1 MHRVVATALL
11 GRNLTVLTHTL
22 ARRHANRTDSNPAHF
37 ETPVRIHAMT
47 RRAIHVALAV
57 FVTATLGSLG
67 RADEDHDS
75 AVASTPGTTGQPRAR
90 MLVVTGLGGEP
101 EYARAF
107 AQQGDACARHAE
119 AAGATVTLL
128 TEEAARRD
136 EIRDAIAAIARESG
150 ETDKVVVQLIG
161 HGTFD
166 GEHYRFNVPG
176 PDPTAEDL
184 AAWLKPVTAKRQ
196 LAVIAT
202 SASGAAQ
209 DVLAQEGRTV
219 ITATRH
225 GRERNA
231 SLFGGYWAEALD
243 EPAADVD
250 KDERISADEAFRFAE
265 RALAA
270 YYKDRQRIATEH
282 PRLEGDAGS
291 FIVARTAPRE
301 RVEPE
306 LLHLVSRVDE
316 LTAAIDQL
324 KADRRVLTDDDY
336 FARLQDLLL
345 DLAKVDQEL
354 KSKREDSPGP
364 DENVPFL
371 DEHVPFL
378 DDGT

>member
-1 MHRVVATALL
+1 MTHR
-11 GRNLTVLTHTL
+11 TL
-22 ARRHANRTDSNPAHF
+22 S
-37 ETPVRIHAMT
+37 
-47 RRAIHVALAV
+47 VALVA
-57 FVTATLGSLG
+57 FVAGVGL
-67 RADEDHDS
+67 ADES
-75 AVASTPGTTGQPRAR
+75 QAPKVAALPEAKGQPPAR

-107 AQQGDACARHAE
+107 AEQGDASARHAE

-128 TEEAARRD
+128 TEEAARR
-136 EIRDAIAAIARESG
+136 EGIRDAIAAIARESN

-184 AAWLKPVTAKRQ
+184 AAWLEPVNATRQ

-209 DVLAQEGRTV
+209 DALAQVGRTV

-231 SLFGGYWAEALD
+231 SLFGGFWAEALD
-243 EPAADVD
+243 APGADVD
-250 KDERISADEAFRFAE
+250 KDQRISADEAFRFAE
-265 RALAA
+265 RALAT
-270 YYKDRQRIATEH
+270 YYEDHQRIATEH

-291 FIVARTAPRE
+291 FIVARTAPGE
-301 RVEPE
+301 PVEPE

-316 LTAAIDQL
+316 LTAAIDEL
-324 KADRRVLTDDDY
+324 KTDRRVLTDDDY
-336 FARLQDLLL
+336 FERLQDLLL
-345 DLAKVDQEL
+345 ELAEVDQEL
-354 KSKREDSPGP
+354 KLKREDSSEPNGHI
-364 DENVPFL
+364 PFL
-371 DEHVPFL
+371 Q
-378 DDGT
+378 DDTR

>member
-1 MHRVVATALL
+1 M
-11 GRNLTVLTHTL
+11 
-22 ARRHANRTDSNPAHF
+22 
-37 ETPVRIHAMT
+37 HAMT
-47 RRAIHVALAV
+47 RRARHV
-57 FVTATLGSLG
+57 VTMVAFATGIVGSMG
-67 RADEDHDS
+67 RAADTETP
-75 AVASTPGTTGQPRAR
+75 AATASPEASGRSQAR
-90 MLVVTGLGGEP
+90 VLVVTGLGGEP
-101 EYARAF
+101 DYAQAF
-107 AQQGDACARHAE
+107 AQQGDASARHAE

-128 TEEAARRD
+128 SEEAASR
-136 EIRDAIAAIARESG
+136 EGIRDALEAIARESN

-184 AAWLKPVTAKRQ
+184 AAWLKPVNAKRQ

-209 DVLAQEGRTV
+209 DVLAHDGRAV

-243 EPAADVD
+243 APGADVD

-270 YYKDRQRIATEH
+270 YYEDHQRIATEH
-282 PRLEGDAGS
+282 PRLEGNAGS
-291 FIVARTAPRE
+291 FIVARTSRGEP
-301 RVEPE
+301 VEPE

-316 LTAAIDQL
+316 LTAAIDEL
-324 KADRRVLTDDDY
+324 KTDRRVLTDDDY
-336 FARLQDLLL
+336 FTKLQDLLME
-345 DLAKVDQEL
+345 LAKVDQEL
-354 KSKREDSPGP
+354 KMKQRDTPEP
-364 DENVPFL
+364 EL
-371 DEHVPFL
+371 HVPFL
-378 DDGT
+378 DDGTQ